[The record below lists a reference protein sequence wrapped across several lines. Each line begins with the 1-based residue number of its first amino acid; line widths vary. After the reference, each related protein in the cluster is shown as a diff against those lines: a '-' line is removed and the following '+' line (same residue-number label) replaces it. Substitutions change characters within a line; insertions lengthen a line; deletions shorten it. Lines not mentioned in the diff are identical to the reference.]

1 MYNNFFIIHNTLLNI
16 YKRPIYNENKCLRF
30 FKNLAKTYDKS
41 YLSLNINTNYII
53 TYNFKIQSYLIKYYL
68 IYKYY
73 YMWEFNF
80 TRLYFNRYIYN
91 YCQSFYLKK
100 SYSNRLIFMSNKY
113 ELDFYSNLFLLFFA
127 ILMAFKI
134 DYL

>member
-1 MYNNFFIIHNTLLNI
+1 V
-16 YKRPIYNENKCLRF
+16 
-30 FKNLAKTYDKS
+30 AKTYDKS
-41 YLSLNINTNYII
+41 YLSLNINKNHKI
-53 TYNFKIQSYLIKYYL
+53 TYKFKIQSYLIKYYL

-91 YCQSFYLKK
+91 YRQSFYLKK

-113 ELDFYSNLFLLFFA
+113 ELKFYSNLFLLFFA
-127 ILMAFKI
+127 ILMAYKI